1 MGERKHFEFSKCVK
15 VFIRLYAVSLRR
27 TRFLVISSVCLTVLS
42 GLIPSM
48 TVYLLQE
55 IMNGIQEKSM
65 SIKMLLICFAL
76 YTVLG
81 FITIVLSGLQS
92 IVGIKMSNKVD
103 LQLNQIVIDKI
114 ASFELQN
121 FEDSQVNDLIER
133 AKSQLSGQ
141 AYTFYSNILS
151 SIQAI
156 ILAVSNLYVAI
167 IMNAKYIQFG
177 IIIFTIALHCILIL
191 KVSEFQYSVLL
202 DQTQS
207 KRKSLYY
214 LYLLTS
220 DSAFKELKLFKAQ
233 ESIKDGFLRLIRGFN
248 NQAEKIQWRYVLC
261 DGIMSMIEQGMIA
274 FTYFNSLVTVLVGKE
289 LLGTCVAFINSI
301 ENVKSGIQQL
311 FTKGVSIVEQA
322 YYLNFIFELI
332 DYRIVLTKSDN
343 SITINHIESIEFVHV
358 GFKYPSKEVEAL
370 HDVNIVL
377 RPGCPFIIVGAN
389 GSGKSTF
396 LKLLGGYY
404 LNYTGTIL
412 VNGYDFKA
420 INIEDY
426 REKLSILF
434 QDFSKYEMS
443 AMENINIGQTGAKKS
458 VDEIKLSMKKYKLP
472 DNISNNPNQQIGYW
486 FENGVQLSG
495 GQWQRLAICRTMVRD
510 NEILLMDEPNAA
522 LDAISFGTLYEEIS
536 DWSKNKV
543 CVILLQ
549 HFSNVVGKNEEI
561 CVFDN
566 GKLIAHGK
574 HDILYKKCDTYKK
587 LYDAQQ

>member
-1 MGERKHFEFSKCVK
+1 M
-15 VFIRLYAVSLRR
+15 
-27 TRFLVISSVCLTVLS
+27 
-42 GLIPSM
+42 
-48 TVYLLQE
+48 
-55 IMNGIQEKSM
+55 
-65 SIKMLLICFAL
+65 
-76 YTVLG
+76 
-81 FITIVLSGLQS
+81 
-92 IVGIKMSNKVD
+92 
-103 LQLNQIVIDKI
+103 
-114 ASFELQN
+114 
-121 FEDSQVNDLIER
+121 
-133 AKSQLSGQ
+133 
-141 AYTFYSNILS
+141 
-151 SIQAI
+151 
-156 ILAVSNLYVAI
+156 
-167 IMNAKYIQFG
+167 
-177 IIIFTIALHCILIL
+177 
-191 KVSEFQYSVLL
+191 
-202 DQTQS
+202 
-207 KRKSLYY
+207 
-214 LYLLTS
+214 
-220 DSAFKELKLFKAQ
+220 
-233 ESIKDGFLRLIRGFN
+233 
-248 NQAEKIQWRYVLC
+248 
-261 DGIMSMIEQGMIA
+261 
-274 FTYFNSLVTVLVGKE
+274 
-289 LLGTCVAFINSI
+289 
-301 ENVKSGIQQL
+301 
-311 FTKGVSIVEQA
+311 
-322 YYLNFIFELI
+322 
-332 DYRIVLTKSDN
+332 
-343 SITINHIESIEFVHV
+343 
-358 GFKYPSKEVEAL
+358 
-370 HDVNIVL
+370 
-377 RPGCPFIIVGAN
+377 
-389 GSGKSTF
+389 
-396 LKLLGGYY
+396 LGGYY

-566 GKLIAHGK
+566 GELIAHGK